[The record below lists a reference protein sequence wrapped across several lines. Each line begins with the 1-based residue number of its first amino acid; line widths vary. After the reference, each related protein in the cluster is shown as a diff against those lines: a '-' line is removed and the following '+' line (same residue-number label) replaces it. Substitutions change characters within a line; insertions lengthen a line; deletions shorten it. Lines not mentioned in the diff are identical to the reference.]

1 MYVGLLFCISK
12 MVLISIGVKMHQS
25 KLIIT
30 YKSFFNLLVNSDSDS
45 TQFEQNNSKVYYFFS
60 AISEQEKSALRQGLM
75 SNLREPINQIATQL
89 AVLVS
94 KVARIDCPKDWP
106 ELFPTL
112 LQAIESNDRLIQLR
126 ALLMLHHVVKTLS
139 SKRLAIDR
147 KFFQDFTANI
157 YNFILNLWNN
167 FTEAFLRDINNNCGA
182 DVITENLEKALLTL
196 RVLRKL
202 TVHGFKKP
210 CESQDALCFLKV
222 IFQRA
227 KSTLE
232 SRK

>member
-1 MYVGLLFCISK
+1 
-12 MVLISIGVKMHQS
+12 
-25 KLIIT
+25 
-30 YKSFFNLLVNSDSDS
+30 
-45 TQFEQNNSKVYYFFS
+45 
-60 AISEQEKSALRQGLM
+60 M

-112 LQAIESNDRLIQLR
+112 LQAVENNDRLIQHR
-126 ALLMLHHVVKTLS
+126 ALLMLHHVVKTMS
-139 SKRLAIDR
+139 SKRLAVDR
-147 KFFQDFTANI
+147 KYFQDFTANI
-157 YNFILNLWNN
+157 YTFILNMWNN
-167 FTEAFLRDINNNCGA
+167 FTEAFLRDINNNCTA
-182 DVITENLEKALLTL
+182 EVITENLEKALLSL

-210 CESQDALCFLKV
+210 HESRDAMCFLKV
-222 IFQRA
+222 IFERA

-232 SRK
+232 SRKY